1 MPLLA
6 EKHIV
11 LGITGGIAAYKSAE
25 IFRRLIEQGAVV
37 QEVMTEGA
45 KAFIAP
51 LTLQAL
57 RGRPVRDR
65 PLDPSAGFGTG
76 QI

>member
-1 MPLLA
+1 MPSLA

-25 IFRRLIEQGAVV
+25 IVRRLIEQGAVV
-37 QEVMTEGA
+37 QVVMTEAA

-51 LTLQAL
+51 LTL
-57 RGRPVRDR
+57 
-65 PLDPSAGFGTG
+65 
-76 QI
+76 